1 MIFTKRSDYGL
12 RAVLELAA
20 SYHRGPLSAREIARR
35 GGLPEPFV
43 KKLLQ
48 RLAAAR
54 IVQALRGRRGGYA
67 LTRAPEHISLLE
79 VLEAFEDLAPVSC
92 LQLQLQHLPTD
103 AVPTEGDA
111 PCAAEVEEEACPVRA
126 AWAMVDRR
134 MRETLQTITLV
145 DLLHEVRARGFS
157 LGAGG
162 LGKRDETGEGR
173 SR

>member
-20 SYHRGPLSAREIARR
+20 SYHKGPLSAHEIARR

-54 IVQALRGRRGGYA
+54 IVAALRGRRGGYA
-67 LTRAPEHISLLE
+67 LTRPPEHVSLLE

-92 LQLQLQHLPTD
+92 LQLPHPPTD
-103 AVPTEGDA
+103 AGPAGGEA

-134 MRETLQTITLV
+134 VRETLGTITLV

-162 LGKRDETGEGR
+162 RGRGDETEEVR